1 MKILGADLSLTGTG
15 LVVLTDG
22 KVTFQKLIKSKPQG
36 DKPKDEL
43 QRLIGIIRQVKVE
56 GIDLVVVEGI
66 AFGIRKTTS
75 LAQLSAL
82 NYLVRMQCW
91 ENSVPFVIVSPNTL
105 KKFITGKGVGEKD
118 QMMLAAY
125 KKWDFSPSDNN
136 ICDAFG
142 LAQIGK
148 ALLDKKGKYLEYEQ
162 EVINL
167 LKSQI

>member
-91 ENSVPFVIVSPNTL
+91 EHSVPFVIVSPNTL
-105 KKFITGKGVGEKD
+105 KKFITGKGNAEKD
-118 QMMLAAY
+118 QIMLAVYKRWKFMPDNSDIADAY
-125 KKWDFSPSDNN
+125 
-136 ICDAFG
+136 G
-142 LAQIGK
+142 LARIGLCMLDCNQIITN
-148 ALLDKKGKYLEYEQ
+148 EQ
-162 EVINL
+162 KECLQL
-167 LKSQI
+167 LKKQL